1 MRVRLLIGVSFLF
14 VTLHSAAQKPVAS
27 PPQPLTSKEIW
38 QLTDDERIAERLDP
52 QKMRERAASHAV
64 ALSRLHNPGTSS
76 SMSTGTAEGVP
87 TKLIIDGAEHPEL
100 FLPFELFGQ
109 LLRGVDP
116 TLNPIDR
123 QVSRA
128 ILDEKI
134 KGFGYDPETFW
145 NGVEVSAHRYF
156 EVRVGG
162 AEPRAASNSPK
173 HPQLESMPSPPEP
186 VDSRVSLCRARWTAL
201 NSARDHFGQDKFD
214 RFLYTVIAPTMT
226 VASDTPGPAE
236 GVGLRYLSGGCQ

>member
-1 MRVRLLIGVSFLF
+1 MRVRILIGVPFLL
-14 VTLHSAAQKPVAS
+14 VTLHSAAQKPAPAS
-27 PPQPLTSKEIW
+27 HQPLASKEIW

-52 QKMRERAASHAV
+52 QKMRERVASHRA
-64 ALSRLHNPGTSS
+64 ALNRLHNPGTSS

-87 TKLIIDGAEHPEL
+87 TKLIIDGGEHPEL

-116 TLNPIDR
+116 TLSPIDH

-134 KGFGYDPETFW
+134 KAFGYDPETFW
-145 NGVEVSAHRYF
+145 NGVEVSAHHYF

-162 AEPRAASNSPK
+162 AELRAASNSPK
-173 HPQLESMPSPPEP
+173 HPQLESIPSPPASP
-186 VDSRVSLCRARWTAL
+186 DSRVSLCRARWAAL

-214 RFLYTVIAPTMT
+214 RFLYTVIAPTLT